1 MRRWV
6 LPMLTLGVILPAAP
20 AASAHNWAANTHLGN
35 VETSGS
41 ADDLR
46 VEGDIFSVENKCHP
60 RRKVR
65 IRTLE
70 GELIDTARTDIQGH
84 FRGRGD
90 FSGTALIKVYVLKR
104 DLDPGR
110 DHKHLCK
117 GDGPEFEKVQ

>member
-1 MRRWV
+1 MSKPRDRPTTSELKATSSRWRTNAIPAGRR
-6 LPMLTLGVILPAAP
+6 
-20 AASAHNWAANTHLGN
+20 
-35 VETSGS
+35 
-41 ADDLR
+41 
-46 VEGDIFSVENKCHP
+46 
-60 RRKVR
+60 R